1 MFMRTSRLAAAV
13 GFLAVLAPGAQV
25 LYPPTYPPP
34 KRASAAPKTPAV
46 AAKSQKQAAQPDAL
60 LEAAIRAK
68 FAKSKINA
76 DKFQVHVQGGVATIE
91 GKTEVIQHKG
101 VATRLAKT
109 AGAVAV
115 NNHVQASDA
124 AKQKAAANLAQ
135 GRRRAQIKRGDARS
149 EAPGAKPPH
158 LLGTDKSKA
167 GGSAGEER
175 K

>member
-1 MFMRTSRLAAAV
+1 MAGLA
-13 GFLAVLAPGAQV
+13 LGAQT

-34 KRASAAPKTPAV
+34 KRASTAPKTPV
-46 AAKSQKQAAQPDAL
+46 TAANTRKQAAQPDAL

-68 FAKSKINA
+68 FAKSKIDA

-101 VATRLAKT
+101 VATRLARS

-115 NNHVQASDA
+115 NNHVVSSDA

-149 EAPGAKPPH
+149 ETGGSAKTTH
-158 LLGTDKSKA
+158 LLGTDKSA
-167 GGSAGEER
+167 SGRSAGEER
-175 K
+175 R